1 MADDS
6 SEPSRGYSREQI
18 SEFHRRL
25 QELRNETVGIQLI
38 SHDLSQLLT
47 KQRARVYANEGV
59 GRRLKLIARSAENVF
74 KSYPPGMVALMTSE
88 DCDDIA
94 IQLHAFAIN
103 VYAILDNIAWVCML
117 EAGGELPPLNVG
129 LFKKSCQP
137 YLPPDLLAYVQ
148 QDTTKNWFDRY
159 GKVYRDSTAHRIPIY
174 LPSRAYTVEES
185 QRFTELHTRSH
196 QLLIEA
202 SQTMLQDRT
211 RGLEL
216 LDSHEA
222 LLRQKECIGSN
233 SLLVALSLNE
243 KDPAPPV
250 YMHPQILCDWGLAN
264 EIVRIFDSA
273 MRKHYGWPISYFP
286 PVVVC

>member
-1 MADDS
+1 MTEDAGDA
-6 SEPSRGYSREQI
+6 SRGYSTEQI
-18 SEFHRRL
+18 SQFEKRL
-25 QELRNETVGIQLI
+25 QELRNETAGVQLI

-47 KQRARVYANEGV
+47 KGRARVYANEGV
-59 GRRLKLIARSAENVF
+59 GRRIKLIARSAENVF
-74 KSYPPGMVALMTSE
+74 KSYPPGLAELMTPE
-88 DCDDIA
+88 DCDDVA

-117 EAGGELPPLNVG
+117 EAGGDLPPLKVG
-129 LFKKSCQP
+129 LFKQSCQP

-148 QDTTKNWFDRY
+148 QDSAKEWFNQY

-174 LPSRAYTVEES
+174 LPSRAYTPEES
-185 QRFTELHTRSH
+185 KQFTELHTRSH

-202 SQTMLQDRT
+202 SQIMVQDRV

-216 LDSHEA
+216 LDAHEA
-222 LLRQKECIGSN
+222 LLRQKEHIGSN

-243 KDPAPPV
+243 QTPIPPV

-264 EIVRIFDSA
+264 EVVRKFDNA
-273 MRKHYGWPISYFP
+273 MRKHYGWPIRNFP
-286 PVVVC
+286 QVVVS